1 MQDFRNFMD
10 DQYEAGPEVQRAS
23 DRVEA
28 ALSMLPKHKRLAL
41 EELIAQLVY
50 ATAEEFFQLGKEKGA
65 APDQG
70 KAAHTKIPM
79 SAF

>member
-10 DQYEAGPEVQRAS
+10 NQYEAGPEVQKSS
-23 DRVEA
+23 DRVDT
-28 ALSMLPKHKRLAL
+28 ALSMLPKHKRQAL

-65 APDQG
+65 APQRET
-70 KAAHTKIPM
+70 AHK
-79 SAF
+79 